1 MKNKKQH
8 SKQAKLFILV
18 TLLLVLVIASF
29 AFSGQ
34 TTVAATGTT
43 AQKKDAPKPALIA
56 VVGGTLIDGTG
67 KEPLPNSVILIE
79 GNKIKAVGPA
89 AQIKIPKE
97 AQKIEATGKFIL
109 PGFIDCHIHLG
120 TETSRLEYYQ
130 DSNSLATLRA
140 LELMNN
146 YLRCGVTA
154 VRDVGSPVETMQA
167 LMRAQRNGYLDSI
180 RLYPCGDLI
189 TITGGHAYAMHGA
202 LAVNGPWE
210 WRKAVREMYAAGFKH
225 IKISPQFTLEEARAA
240 VEEAK
245 TLGLHITAH
254 GGGGSDTIPPTMTN
268 IAIKAGVECIEHL
281 NEMDDEAL
289 DLMAEKGVFDVPT
302 LQTYYASYQ
311 RNDISSFL
319 IEKRGWSM
327 AMHEALFKKAYA
339 RHILMGIGTDANGE
353 YREMYPGI
361 YFDEMRYFVRLGMS
375 PMEAIVCATR
385 NGARILGLED
395 ELGTIEAGKA
405 ADLQVLR
412 DNPLKSFDTLGH
424 PELVILRGKLTWGRA
439 SGSSL

>member
-1 MKNKKQH
+1 MKSSNKQ
-8 SKQAKLFILV
+8 SNEPELFIFV
-18 TLLLVLVIASF
+18 TLLLLLTITAS
-29 AFSGQ
+29 ALSGQ
-34 TTVAATGTT
+34 ASTPTATS
-43 AQKKDAPKPALIA
+43 AQKKDTPKPALIA
-56 VVGGTLIDGTG
+56 IIGGTLIDGTG
-67 KEPLPNSVILIE
+67 KEPVPNSVILIE
-79 GNKIKAVGPA
+79 GNKIIGVGPA
-89 AQIKIPKE
+89 TQVKIPKE
-97 AQKIEATGKFIL
+97 AQKIDATGKFVL

-140 LELMNN
+140 LQLMNN

-154 VRDVGSPVETMQA
+154 VRDVGSPIETMQA
-167 LMRAQRNGYLDSI
+167 LLRAQRNGYIDSI

-189 TITGGHAYAMHGA
+189 TITGGHAYTMHGA

-254 GGGGSDTIPPTMTN
+254 GGGGSDTIPPTMTK
-268 IAIKAGVECIEHL
+268 IAIEAGVECIEHL
-281 NEMDDEAL
+281 NEMDDETL

-327 AMHEALFKKAYA
+327 AMHETLFKKAYA
-339 RHILMGIGTDANGE
+339 RHILMGIGTDANGQ
-353 YREMYPGI
+353 YRELYPGI

-375 PMEAIVCATR
+375 PMETIVCATR

-405 ADLQVLR
+405 ADLQIVR
-412 DNPLKSFDTLGH
+412 DNPLKSFDNLGH
-424 PELVILRGKLTWGRA
+424 PELVIMRGEVYKF
-439 SGSSL
+439 

>member
-1 MKNKKQH
+1 
-8 SKQAKLFILV
+8 
-18 TLLLVLVIASF
+18 
-29 AFSGQ
+29 
-34 TTVAATGTT
+34 
-43 AQKKDAPKPALIA
+43 
-56 VVGGTLIDGTG
+56 
-67 KEPLPNSVILIE
+67 
-79 GNKIKAVGPA
+79 IKTVGPA
-89 AQIKIPKE
+89 TQVKIPKE
-97 AQKIEATGKFIL
+97 AQKIDATGKFVL

-140 LELMNN
+140 LQLMNN

-154 VRDVGSPVETMQA
+154 VRDVGSPIETMQA
-167 LMRAQRNGYLDSI
+167 LLRAQRNGYIDSI

-189 TITGGHAYAMHGA
+189 TITGGHAYTMHGA

-210 WRKAVREMYAAGFKH
+210 WRRAVREMYAAGFKH

-254 GGGGSDTIPPTMTN
+254 GGGGSDTIPPTMTK
-268 IAIKAGVECIEHL
+268 IAIEAGVECIEHL

-327 AMHEALFKKAYA
+327 AMHETLFKKAYA

-353 YREMYPGI
+353 YRELYPGI

-405 ADLQVLR
+405 ADLQIVR
-412 DNPLKSFDTLGH
+412 DNPLKSFDNLGH
-424 PELVILRGKLTWGRA
+424 PELVILRGKVFKF
-439 SGSSL
+439 

>member
-1 MKNKKQH
+1 MKSSNKQ
-8 SKQAKLFILV
+8 SNEPELFIFV
-18 TLLLVLVIASF
+18 TLLLLLTITAS
-29 AFSGQ
+29 ALSGQ
-34 TTVAATGTT
+34 ASTPTATS
-43 AQKKDAPKPALIA
+43 AQKKDTPKPALLAI
-56 VVGGTLIDGTG
+56 VGATLIDGTG

-79 GNKIKAVGPA
+79 GSKIKAVGPA
-89 AQIKIPKE
+89 AQVKIPKE
-97 AQKIEATGKFIL
+97 AQRIEATGKFIL

-167 LMRAQRNGYLDSI
+167 LVRAQRNGYIDSI

-210 WRKAVREMYAAGFKH
+210 WRKAVRQMYAAGFKH

-240 VEEAK
+240 VEEARM
-245 TLGLHITAH
+245 LGLHITAH
-254 GGGGSDTIPPTMTN
+254 GGGGSDTIPPTMTKV
-268 IAIKAGVECIEHL
+268 AIEAGVECIEHL
-281 NEMDDEAL
+281 NEMDDEAM
-289 DLMAEKGVFDVPT
+289 DMMAEKGVFNVPT

-327 AMHEALFKKAYA
+327 AMHETLFKKAYA
-339 RHILMGIGTDANGE
+339 RQILMGIGTDANGE

-405 ADLQVLR
+405 ADLQIVK
-412 DNPLKSFDTLGH
+412 DNPLKSFDNLGH

>member
-1 MKNKKQH
+1 MKSSNKQ
-8 SKQAKLFILV
+8 SNEPELFIFV
-18 TLLLVLVIASF
+18 TLLLLLTITAS
-29 AFSGQ
+29 ALSGQ
-34 TTVAATGTT
+34 ASTPTATS
-43 AQKKDAPKPALIA
+43 AQKKDTPKPALLAI
-56 VVGGTLIDGTG
+56 VGATLIDGTG

-79 GNKIKAVGPA
+79 GSKIKAVGPA
-89 AQIKIPKE
+89 AQVKIPKE
-97 AQKIEATGKFIL
+97 AQRIEATGKFIL

-167 LMRAQRNGYLDSI
+167 LVRAQRNSYIDSI

-210 WRKAVREMYAAGFKH
+210 WRKAVRQMYAAGFKH

-240 VEEAK
+240 VEEARM
-245 TLGLHITAH
+245 LGLHITAH
-254 GGGGSDTIPPTMTN
+254 GGGGSDTIPPTMTKV
-268 IAIKAGVECIEHL
+268 AIEAGVECIEHL

-289 DLMAEKGVFDVPT
+289 DMMAEKGVFNVPT

-327 AMHEALFKKAYA
+327 AMHETLFKKAYA

-405 ADLQVLR
+405 ADLQIVR
-412 DNPLKSFDTLGH
+412 DNPLKSFDNLGH
-424 PELVILRGKLTWGRA
+424 PELVILRGKVFKF
-439 SGSSL
+439 

>member
-18 TLLLVLVIASF
+18 TFLLVLGMASF

-34 TTVAATGTT
+34 TTVAATGAT
-43 AQKKDAPKPALIA
+43 AQKKDAPKLALIA
-56 VVGGTLIDGTG
+56 IIGGTLIDGTG
-67 KEPLPNSVILIE
+67 KEPVPNSVILIE

-89 AQIKIPKE
+89 TQVKIPKE

-140 LELMNN
+140 LQLMNN
-146 YLRCGVTA
+146 YLQCGVTA

-167 LMRAQRNGYLDSI
+167 LVRAQRNGYIDSI

-189 TITGGHAYAMHGA
+189 TITGGHAYTMHGA

-240 VEEAK
+240 VEEAR

-289 DLMAEKGVFDVPT
+289 DLMAEKGVFNVPT

-327 AMHEALFKKAYA
+327 AMHETLFKKAYA

-375 PMEAIVCATR
+375 PMETIVCATR

-405 ADLQVLR
+405 ADLQIVR
-412 DNPLKSFDTLGH
+412 DNPLKSFDNLGH